1 MKGTIRKKKELINNY
16 DQDQRL
22 IPVHL
27 DFRIKQGMKLP
38 ELLRRL
44 KVKEDLNQNS
54 SMLKEWCNQI
64 NLG

>member
-1 MKGTIRKKKELINNY
+1 MKEITKKKKELINNY

-27 DFRIKQGMKLP
+27 DSKIKQGMKLP
-38 ELLRRL
+38 EFLRLL
-44 KVKEDLNQNS
+44 KVKEDLSQNS

>member
-1 MKGTIRKKKELINNY
+1 
-16 DQDQRL
+16 
-22 IPVHL
+22 
-27 DFRIKQGMKLP
+27 MKLP
-38 ELLRRL
+38 ELLRLL